1 VTSIAE
7 PARERGPTPWLR
19 AASVLVALGL
29 LALQTP
35 PPWGA
40 LWLVVPVVVAASL
53 LACWRFGTWG
63 LAVPVALFAAAMIRE
78 GPLSLWAWWIP
89 ACALTG
95 AWMGLREE
103 GEGSTG
109 GQRAWMLIPVLA
121 LAAGLPWLVR
131 YPELIEGVDRELRT
145 SDAELVRFL
154 RQFGDEGGRLSSF
167 ERTIADQ
174 ASVRRR
180 LLPHVVPSLLFAWMV
195 VLVGAGRALASR
207 TAASLRWPSL
217 ARARLQDWRLPDGAI
232 WVFLAGL
239 ALLAAQW
246 PPWAPT
252 AWTLVLN
259 TLLGFCVQGIAV
271 VESLLLARGVPPS
284 IIVLTLLFVF
294 AVAMP
299 VFMLTTAAVGLGDVW
314 LDFRRLEPAAD
325 QE

>member
-1 VTSIAE
+1 
-7 PARERGPTPWLR
+7 LL
-19 AASVLVALGL
+19 LVALL
-29 LALQTP
+29 LFALLTP

-40 LWLVVPVVVAASL
+40 LWLVVPAAVTASL
-53 LACWRFGTWG
+53 LACWRFGAWG
-63 LAVPVALFAAAMIRE
+63 LAVPVALFGAVMMRE
-78 GPLSLWAWWIP
+78 GSPSLWAWWIP

-121 LAAGLPWLVR
+121 LAAGLPWLMR
-131 YPELIEGVDRELRT
+131 YPQLIEGVDRELRA

-154 RQFGDEGGRLSSF
+154 RQYGDEGGRLSAF
-167 ERTIADQ
+167 ERTIADN
-174 ASVRRR
+174 ATLRRQ
-180 LLPHVVPSLLFAWMV
+180 LLPHVVPSLVFAWMAVMV
-195 VLVGAGRALASR
+195 VAGRAF
-207 TAASLRWPSL
+207 AARAAAALRWPSL
-217 ARARLQDWRLPDGAI
+217 ASARLKDWRLPDGAI

-246 PPWAPT
+246 PPWTPT

-284 IIVLTLLFVF
+284 IIVLTMLFVF

-314 LDFRRLEPAAD
+314 LDFRRLEPAVD
-325 QE
+325 QNQGDR